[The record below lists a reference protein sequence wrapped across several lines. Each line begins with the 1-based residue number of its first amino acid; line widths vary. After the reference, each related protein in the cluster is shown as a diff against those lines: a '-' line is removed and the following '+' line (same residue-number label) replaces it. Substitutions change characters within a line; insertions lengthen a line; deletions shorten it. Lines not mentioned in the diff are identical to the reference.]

1 MQYIDI
7 LKTDLAK
14 AQNATQ
20 KVVCALTQQEEQN
33 QFFQNQLQT
42 LTVDALPFPK
52 ELLYEAGVPSGVTFD
67 SNYLPHYYVQ
77 PTVEKHMRVY
87 ISRNGKCYH
96 RQFGCSEATKPIH
109 LFIAAQKY
117 APCERCIPYKARK
130 YKVPD
135 WYFEFL
141 KLVDQYS
148 KEVQQLESKN

>member
-1 MQYIDI
+1 MYLGIPDEQIRTAVIMITI
-7 LKTDLAK
+7 LEAIIII
-14 AQNATQ
+14 
-20 KVVCALTQQEEQN
+20 
-33 QFFQNQLQT
+33 
-42 LTVDALPFPK
+42 TV
-52 ELLYEAGVPSGVTFD
+52 
-67 SNYLPHYYVQ
+67 NQ

>member
-1 MQYIDI
+1 MCFNSTGRTKSI
-7 LKTDLAK
+7 
-14 AQNATQ
+14 
-20 KVVCALTQQEEQN
+20 
-33 QFFQNQLQT
+33 FQNQLQT

-109 LFIAAQKY
+109 LLLLRRNMLHANDAFHTK
-117 APCERCIPYKARK
+117 P
-130 YKVPD
+130 
-135 WYFEFL
+135 
-141 KLVDQYS
+141 
-148 KEVQQLESKN
+148 ESIKCLIGILSF